1 MILDAVTFSP
11 TVTLPDQDR
20 DGQAIQYFL
29 VWASIPANDDKGIVI
44 DNVLEGDEIE
54 VYNTAGIASF
64 DKVNMEP
71 IKGIVG
77 IINAVAGGAIVLAQP
92 EMAPLVAGFTAG
104 VEAIVAAVPDE
115 LGGKRRTAYG
125 LDPGTG
131 DYAKNEGGLIVC
143 MPESSGAIY
152 ATDKYHLT
160 GDTKNEGRLYKY
172 YSDATKDVN
181 AFFPCPVI
189 KDANDPTSPNNG
201 RMSATSGKAGRGA
214 VNILAF
220 DERFDDNAGY
230 YNVGIIITRHKNLDQ
245 NLQLKEE
252 LIRSVPGT
260 IF

>member
-1 MILDAVTFSP
+1 MISEAVTFSP
-11 TVTLPDQDR
+11 AVTLPEQGPN
-20 DGQAIQYFL
+20 GQPIQHFL

-44 DNVLEGDEIE
+44 DNVLRGDVIE

-77 IINAVAGGAIVLAQP
+77 IMNAMIDGAVVLTEP
-92 EMAPLVAGFTAG
+92 EMAPLVAAFTVG
-104 VEAIVAAVPDE
+104 VNAIVDAVPDE
-115 LGGKRRTAYG
+115 LGNARRTAYG

-143 MPESSGAIY
+143 MPESYGAIY

-172 YSDATKDVN
+172 YSDETKKMN
-181 AFFPCPVI
+181 AFFPCPI
-189 KDANDPTSPNNG
+189 FNEDDPNSPDNG
-201 RMSATSGKAGRGA
+201 RMSATSNQVGRGA
-214 VNILAF
+214 VTILAF
-220 DERFDDNAGY
+220 DENFSDNAGY
-230 YNVGIIITRHKNLDQ
+230 YNVGIIVTRPGNLDSGVDY
-245 NLQLKEE
+245 KDE
-252 LIRSVPGT
+252 LIRSLPGT